1 MREDIECSLHIGN
14 LPSTLPPD
22 QVGAEQQQCARQRA
36 GYEVRFS
43 GLIGRVGLQA
53 QALVDE
59 QCRKYCAVK
68 RVDIKDGPFGFIV
81 VESIACDSADF
92 LRSFA
97 HLLGVI
103 KTAPHRL

>member
-1 MREDIECSLHIGN
+1 M
-14 LPSTLPPD
+14 
-22 QVGAEQQQCARQRA
+22 
-36 GYEVRFS
+36 RFS
-43 GLIGRVGLQA
+43 VWIGRCVGLQA

-92 LRSFA
+92 PREFCAFCFCA
-97 HLLGVI
+97 HVN
-103 KTAPHRL
+103 KPNRTAPHYRL

>member
-1 MREDIECSLHIGN
+1 MRALSVFG
-14 LPSTLPPD
+14 S
-22 QVGAEQQQCARQRA
+22 V
-36 GYEVRFS
+36 
-43 GLIGRVGLQA
+43 GRVGLQA

-92 LRSFA
+92 PLEFCAFCFVLTRTSR
-97 HLLGVI
+97 
-103 KTAPHRL
+103 TAL